1 MTLKE
6 LYELLAKVERGS
18 EMEAVIKA
26 EITAVRNEAAKHR
39 VELTNTKKSYD
50 ELIAA
55 LGLQEG
61 EDALNVLTAMKAD
74 SEAIKKTGKKP
85 DELATQVEKL
95 TKTIEGMQAN
105 IEAEKAKNILANKTN
120 AALSAL
126 QKHNALKPEEMTKLI
141 LDKFETG
148 EDGSLKFK
156 FNDTEYD
163 VDEGIGEWAKAN
175 PWAIKNTAAPGA
187 GGGAGAGGGKQPA
200 NLSEAIKLAMGQ
212 Q

>member
-50 ELIAA
+50 ELVAA
-55 LGLQEG
+55 LGLQNG
-61 EDALNVLTAMKAD
+61 EDALTVLAALKAD
-74 SEAIKKTGKKP
+74 SDAIKKTGKKP

-95 TKTIEGMQAN
+95 TKTIAGMQEN
-105 IEAEKAKNILANKTN
+105 IEAEKAKNILASKTN
-120 AALSAL
+120 AALAAL
-126 QKHNALKPEEMTKLI
+126 QKHNAAAPDTMTKLI
-141 LDKFETG
+141 LDLFETQD
-148 EDGSLKFK
+148 DGGLKFK
-156 FNDTEYD
+156 INDKVYD
-163 VDEGIGEWAKAN
+163 VDEGVGEWAKAN
-175 PWAIKNTAAPGA
+175 PWAIKNTAAAGA
-187 GGGAGAGGGKQPA
+187 GGGGGAGGGKQPT
-200 NLSEAIKLAMGQ
+200 NLNEAIKLAMGQ